1 MACIITGKKPSQL
14 DNPAVAVDNSAWLI
28 LETSDGK
35 VVRIHPSELT
45 YLVGPE
51 WEAFIAPDFSGTTL
65 TIPLTEN
72 NGKLPDDDDQIFV
85 EVNGLSSHIGAHW
98 IPVRNAGSTPD
109 AIEFTGAKANDR
121 ISVRFQ
127 RSA

>member
-1 MACIITGKKPSQL
+1 MSCIITGKKPSQL
-14 DNPAVAVDNSAWLI
+14 DDPAVTVDNTAWLVI
-28 LETSDGK
+28 ETSDGK

-45 YLVGPE
+45 YLVDPE
-51 WEAFIAPDFSGTTL
+51 WEAFIDPNFTGTTL

-85 EVNGLSSHIGAHW
+85 DVNGLTSQIGDHW
-98 IPVRNAGSTPD
+98 NPVRNAGAIQD
-109 AIEFTGAKANDR
+109 AIEFVGPKANDR
-121 ISVRFQ
+121 IGVRFP